1 MKQILADEK
10 EATRSKD
17 LVRRKCR
24 KLLLTR
30 YRYNEAEALLVC
42 NPVILKSVKKVY
54 QIENPRLYT
63 QHLVLS
69 SKKKKFHYLHYPG
82 IVNYLCSGRLT
93 LYADLLFLEESHHKH
108 QVVYQLKIR

>member
-1 MKQILADEK
+1 MSCHFFETDILADEK

-93 LYADLLFLEESHHKH
+93 FICRF
-108 QVVYQLKIR
+108 VVP